1 LREEAAKLARCLWTK
16 TTHVHPGG
24 VDHVVVRIRPRLVV
38 LTFQRFNDVTRRIAK
53 SPVKRHYS
61 KLLFAALAL
70 IPAALLAQ
78 NPAPTPRH
86 SDQAE
91 LSKVEEWVLSQ
102 GIVQSIAP
110 ELAAILGLGSDRLP
124 VKLKAFLTSDGI
136 NLAFAVSTN
145 PSQKGIVISA
155 LKTMADKTEIY
166 SVGNAWLTDRSG
178 TLRQTIAVDGY
189 GARVLPNSSR
199 AAKFKDIK
207 DFFIKKSQLTT
218 PATTLSPSPRISAT
232 AAAGKREIK

>member
-1 LREEAAKLARCLWTK
+1 LRDEAAKLARCLSTK

-24 VDHVVVRIRPRLVV
+24 VDHVVARIRPRLVV

-61 KLLFAALAL
+61 KILFAALAV

-78 NPAPTPRH
+78 NLAPTPRFA
-86 SDQAE
+86 DQAE

-102 GIVQSIAP
+102 GIAESIAP

-124 VKLKAFLTSDGI
+124 VRLKAFRTSDGT
-136 NLAFAVSTN
+136 NFAFAVSTN
-145 PSQKGIVISA
+145 PSQKGIVISV
-155 LKTMADKTEIY
+155 LKTMAERTEIY
-166 SVGNAWLTDRSG
+166 SVGTAWLTDRSG
-178 TLRQTIAVDGY
+178 TLRQTIAVDAS
-189 GARVLPNSSR
+189 GARVLPNNSR

-207 DFFIKKSQLTT
+207 AFFIKKLQGTNPTS
-218 PATTLSPSPRISAT
+218 TLSPSPRISPT
-232 AAAGKREIK
+232 AKSGR